1 MKGDV
6 NIAPCSPQLKTC
18 PSIAITVENP
28 TELCVV
34 CPRGQENL
42 CPCSI
47 PKDNR
52 IFVSFAS
59 GQIQTSQM
67 TSKIMQTTIQVSDGT
82 GSSSSSS
89 TVLDFGLI
97 VGITVTTFLFL
108 IIVLVT
114 LIIFLVRN
122 NRKAKQLKIQKE
134 TLELDLKLKTT
145 MALSALMNQSNN
157 STPVTPT
164 TTPLRSINLTADLQ
178 ARLENNTSTS
188 TPNHLSTLLPPLLDE
203 SNINDQVY
211 YDFDS
216 QQTRSYIINNTNNEQ
231 ANESLITDGNE
242 APVNFASPD
251 INGEKVHYNPDDIGL
266 TNSRLEA
273 LPSYNSIF
281 RQLSEDL

>member
-1 MKGDV
+1 MRGNV

-52 IFVSFAS
+52 IFVSKPS
-59 GQIQTSQM
+59 RQMQTSKM
-67 TSKIMQTTIQVSDGT
+67 IQTTIPSQVSDET
-82 GSSSSSS
+82 DSSSSSS

-97 VGITVTTFLFL
+97 VGITVTVTTFLFL

-157 STPVTPT
+157 STLVTPT

-188 TPNHLSTLLPPLLDE
+188 TPNHFNTIPPPLDE

-216 QQTRSYIINNTNNEQ
+216 QQARSFIINNTNNEQ
-231 ANESLITDGNE
+231 ANESIITDGNV

-281 RQLSEDL
+281 RQLSGDL